1 MAVLVTAEVKG
12 QTQEGFDGILGAL
25 ENALK
30 EAQGFLLV
38 TGFPVEGS
46 WRTLEVWETAEDATR
61 FYATFV
67 HPNLPPGLKPKRTFQ
82 ELRSLVTER
91 GLRLAGEKRELR

>member
-25 ENALK
+25 EHALK
-30 EAQGFLLV
+30 EAPGFILV
-38 TGFPVEGS
+38 TGFPVEAS
-46 WRTLEVWETAEDATR
+46 WRTLEVWETSRDANR
-61 FYATFV
+61 FYAKFV

-82 ELRSLVTER
+82 NLHSLVTVR
-91 GLRLAGEKRELR
+91 GLLVGEKRELP